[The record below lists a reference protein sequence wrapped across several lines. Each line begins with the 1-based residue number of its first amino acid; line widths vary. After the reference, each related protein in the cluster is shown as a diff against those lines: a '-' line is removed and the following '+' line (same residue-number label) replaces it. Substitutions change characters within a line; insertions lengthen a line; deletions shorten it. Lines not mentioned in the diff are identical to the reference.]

1 MKTFTKREGKT
12 NEEVQ
17 KSFALFLTAVMLVT
31 MAVPALANGKTN
43 ENLKAHWAG
52 ESVEKWQGNGVIQG
66 YPDGSFKP
74 DHKVTRAELV
84 SVINKL
90 FGFSTLSEMSFSD
103 VPAKA
108 WYASA
113 LSIAKQA
120 GYYKGFPDNKAKAD
134 TEVTRQDAATLIAS
148 VFSLEP
154 GTKASAFTDQAS
166 ISAYAKEATLA
177 LSGILSGY
185 PDGTFRPNEPITR
198 AEVVTIVDR
207 LVSGYYNTAGTFT
220 GEISMGI
227 LSLTKVGLN

>member
-1 MKTFTKREGKT
+1 MKRFK
-12 NEEVQ
+12 

-52 ESVEKWQGNGVIQG
+52 ESVEKWKGNGVIQG

-84 SVINKL
+84 SIINKL
-90 FGFSTLSEMSFSD
+90 FEFSTLSEMSFS
-103 VPAKA
+103 VIPAKA

-154 GTKASAFTDQAS
+154 TKASQPDVQAKLFLQLGGYAVWVDSGAKIAAQDGFTELTID
-166 ISAYAKEATLA
+166 
-177 LSGILSGY
+177 LSNNSNLSPENLKKVDAIGIQ
-185 PDGTFRPNEPITR
+185 F
-198 AEVVTIVDR
+198 VTP
-207 LVSGYYNTAGTFT
+207 STAGTAT
-220 GEISMGI
+220 AYIDEIIAS
-227 LSLTKVGLN
+227 N